1 MASLYNLTAEF
12 MQIAE
17 QLEEMDLDQETITDT
32 LESLQIPIENKA
44 ENIIKFA
51 KNLEAMAE
59 ARKNEA
65 KRLTE
70 QAGKDL
76 KKAERLKAYL
86 DETMQMLGKRKM
98 DAGIFQLS
106 YRKGTEVVEI
116 DMDKIPNCYERPDFY
131 TMKTEFSIG
140 KPKLKEI
147 LKAGEEIPGVKLIR
161 KQDSLVVK

>member
-17 QLEEMDLDQETITDT
+17 QLEEMELDQETFTDT

-59 ARKNEA
+59 ARKAEA

-70 QAGKDL
+70 QAAKDL
-76 KKAERLKAYL
+76 KKAERLISYL
-86 DETMQMLGKRKM
+86 DHSLQMLNQKQLT
-98 DAGIFQLS
+98 AGIFEIKYKTGS
-106 YRKGTEVVEI
+106 EVVQVDETKLPKEFWKVETVEKPF
-116 DMDKIPNCYERPDFY
+116 DKPTLKKY
-131 TMKTEFSIG
+131 
-140 KPKLKEI
+140 LKEG
-147 LKAGEEIPGVKLIR
+147 LEIPGVKVIR
-161 KQDSLVVK
+161 NADKLVIK

>member
-17 QLEEMDLDQETITDT
+17 QLEEMDIDQETFTDT

-59 ARKNEA
+59 ARKAEA

-70 QAGKDL
+70 QAAKDL
-76 KKAERLKAYL
+76 KKAERLIAYL
-86 DETMQMLGKRKM
+86 DHSLQMLNQKQLT
-98 DAGIFQLS
+98 AGIFELKYKVGSEIVQVDETQLP
-106 YRKGTEVVEI
+106 KEFWKVETVEKPF
-116 DMDKIPNCYERPDFY
+116 DKPTLKKY
-131 TMKTEFSIG
+131 
-140 KPKLKEI
+140 LKEG
-147 LKAGEEIPGVKLIR
+147 LEIPGVKVVR
-161 KQDSLVVK
+161 NADKLVIK

>member
-17 QLEEMDLDQETITDT
+17 QLEEMDLDQETFTDT

-59 ARKNEA
+59 ARKAEA

-70 QAGKDL
+70 QAAKDL
-76 KKAERLKAYL
+76 KKAERLIAYL
-86 DETMQMLGKRKM
+86 DHSLQMLNQKQLT
-98 DAGIFQLS
+98 AGIFELKYKTGSEIVQVDETQLP
-106 YRKGTEVVEI
+106 KEFWKVETVEKPF
-116 DMDKIPNCYERPDFY
+116 DKPTLKKY
-131 TMKTEFSIG
+131 
-140 KPKLKEI
+140 LKEG
-147 LKAGEEIPGVKLIR
+147 LEIPGVKVIR
-161 KQDSLVVK
+161 NADKLVIK